1 MNDLKSLWTQTAV
14 LELIYMNDITQKV
27 NKLMVH
33 SRASS
38 GDPCAMLADDID
50 CHVKSIPQ
58 IRGMDLLKK
67 FMDPDL

>member
-1 MNDLKSLWTQTAV
+1 MNDK
-14 LELIYMNDITQKV
+14 TQKV
-27 NKLMVH
+27 NEPTVH
-33 SRASS
+33 SHASS
-38 GDPCAMLADDID
+38 GDLCAILADDID

>member
-1 MNDLKSLWTQTAV
+1 
-14 LELIYMNDITQKV
+14 MNDITQKV
-27 NKLMVH
+27 NGPMVH